1 MNHDQPALSSCF
13 IYKLFVIN
21 VHEMK
26 SIFKWIEIPFYF
38 QREEPGVM
46 FADNRLYYRAE
57 FVDNAAQISKGN
69 DKKVK

>member
-46 FADNRLYYRAE
+46 FADNRLYDRA
-57 FVDNAAQISKGN
+57 
-69 DKKVK
+69 